1 MASIL
6 AHHWREGGNAD
17 RSREYLLTAADR
29 ARQALAVEETYDL
42 YSQALDLTSE
52 DTDRLKIRLLRAQA
66 LVQLQD
72 FTRAA
77 HELAEL
83 IPLLDGETQVEAL
96 VARSHATLWT
106 EQTEETMAC
115 AQRALDLART
125 GGFAELETAAL
136 GMVAAAH
143 GMCGEAG
150 DLEKAVTLGDEALA
164 NWPSHSRESEHAEL
178 YHLAAN
184 HCYWYGDYERA
195 MSASESSFTTAGVEL
210 HSQEFRLHGAG
221 MRGIIL
227 ASLGRYEEA
236 IAAAE
241 YAIELGRV
249 MGRPVS
255 VVMNYSTLPLRE
267 IFAVDEA
274 LARSEG
280 VADLL
285 GPSDFNMPWMNA
297 RADVFVARVMKGDLS
312 TAEGGWNAIWSDA
325 VGSKAW
331 ERWRS
336 AVGSRRPAPSWT
348 SPRDGSKRPK
358 HGPCG
363 RSTWRSL
370 RAGRNTRRSV
380 ASLSVERS
388 WQGGWVTRPLAN
400 SVGPWPA
407 QRRSARPSFV
417 GRRWR
422 H

>member
-1 MASIL
+1 
-6 AHHWREGGNAD
+6 
-17 RSREYLLTAADR
+17 
-29 ARQALAVEETYDL
+29 
-42 YSQALDLTSE
+42 
-52 DTDRLKIRLLRAQA
+52 
-66 LVQLQD
+66 
-72 FTRAA
+72 
-77 HELAEL
+77 
-83 IPLLDGETQVEAL
+83 
-96 VARSHATLWT
+96 
-106 EQTEETMAC
+106 
-115 AQRALDLART
+115 
-125 GGFAELETAAL
+125 
-136 GMVAAAH
+136 
-143 GMCGEAG
+143 MCGEAG

-164 NWPSHSRESEHAEL
+164 NWPSHSRESEHAEM

-210 HSQEFRLHGAG
+210 HSQEFRLRGAG

-331 ERWRS
+331 ERWLVSGRLAAARADLDLAKGRIEEAQAWAMRAIDMAVAS
-336 AVGSRRPAPSWT
+336 SRKKYEAIGRITLGRALVAGGLGHEAVGELRRAVAGAEAIR
-348 SPRDGSKRPK
+348 SPFIRWQALAALGAALAASGSDSS
-358 HGPCG
+358 GPCLEAAAVV
-363 RSTWRSL
+363 RSISED
-370 RAGRNTRRSV
+370 
-380 ASLSVERS
+380 LSAEHAATFLADQR
-388 WQGGWVTRPLAN
+388 VTEVLEAVR
-400 SVGPWPA
+400 
-407 QRRSARPSFV
+407 
-417 GRRWR
+417 
-422 H
+422 